1 MLGSFLRLFPNLTH
15 LKLHK
20 VRIFFG
26 ALHCTLTQYAKLDAA
41 ERALRYP
48 HVAALLVFL
57 QDTQVVD
64 FRLASDDDEIRWTR
78 RIAEGSF
85 EMEMW
90 TTDLKLL

>member
-20 VRIFFG
+20 VRICFG
-26 ALHCTLTQYAKLDAA
+26 GLHCALTKYAQLDAA

-57 QDTQVVD
+57 HGTQVVD

-78 RIAEGSF
+78 RTAEGSF
-85 EMEMW
+85 EIELW
-90 TTDLKLL
+90 TTPLKLL